1 MDRRNFSAALAAL
14 FGLGLGMQ
22 PAVALS
28 QSWRRRRRRHVRRR
42 VRRRVVTRTVYGRP
56 FWVVPVGLAIGWEL
70 AHRNRVVVVR
80 HIRVVEREGQ
90 RVEVAVV
97 ADAAGKTEEVEIIR
111 ENTPENLQELEGTL
125 LAENDQS
132 TPGIDSVIED

>member
-28 QSWRRRRRRHVRRR
+28 QAWRRRRRRRIRRR
-42 VRRRVVTRTVYGRP
+42 VRRRVVVRTVFGRP
-56 FWVVPVGLAIGWEL
+56 FWVVPVGLVIGWEL
-70 AHRNRVVVVR
+70 VHRDRVVVVR
-80 HIRVVEREGQ
+80 QVRVVEREGR

-97 ADAAGKTEEVEIIR
+97 ADAAGTTEEVEILR
-111 ENTPENLQELEGTL
+111 EDTPENLQELEGTL

-132 TPGIDSVIED
+132 TPGIESVIEE

>member
-1 MDRRNFSAALAAL
+1 MDRRNFAAALAAL
-14 FGLGLGMQ
+14 VGLGIGMQ

-28 QSWRRRRRRHVRRR
+28 QGWRRRRRRRVRRR
-42 VRRRVVTRTVYGRP
+42 IRRRVVTRTLFGRP

-70 AHRNRVVVVR
+70 MHRDRVVVVR
-80 HIRVVEREGQ
+80 QIRVVERDGR

-97 ADAAGKTEEVEIIR
+97 ADAAGNTEEVEILR
-111 ENTPENLQELEGTL
+111 EDTPENVQELEGTL

-132 TPGIDSVIED
+132 TPGIDAVIEE